1 MDDKTFDANDEQWDL
16 IIGPNTTWVN
26 LNLRDIY
33 HYRDLIYLLIK
44 RDFTTIYKQ
53 TILGPIW
60 YIVQPLVTTLMWGFV
75 FGSLAKIPTDGIP
88 QTLFYFSGTM
98 LWGYFNSCINSA
110 SDTFSAN
117 SGLFG
122 KIYFPRLVI
131 PISKVFSNMISLVIQ
146 FVTMLVIQANFLLH
160 GIKVYPTWWALLTP
174 FIIIWLAAFGSGFGM
189 IISSLTT
196 KYRDLRQ
203 VLGFGVTLW
212 MYATPIVYPLSR
224 VPEQYK
230 WAFYVNPVSAPIELF
245 RYAFFGA
252 GNMSPLL
259 LLTSLASTALVVF
272 VGLSLFTHNER
283 TFIDVA

>member
-1 MDDKTFDANDEQWDL
+1 MTASRTKRQDEQWDL
-16 IIGPNTTWVN
+16 VIEPNTKWVN
-26 LNLRDIY
+26 LNLREIY
-33 HYRDLIYLLIK
+33 RYRDLIYLLIK
-44 RDFTTIYKQ
+44 RDFTTVYKQ
-53 TILGPIW
+53 TILGPLW
-60 YIVQPLVTTLMWGFV
+60 YIVQPLVTTVMWGFV
-75 FGSLAKIPTDGIP
+75 FGNLAKIPTDGIP

-98 LWGYFNSCINSA
+98 LWGYFNVCIMTA
-110 SDTFSAN
+110 SETFAAN

-122 KIYFPRLVI
+122 KIYFPRLVM

-146 FVTMLVIQANFLLH
+146 FATMCVIQANFLIH
-160 GIKVYPTWWALLTP
+160 GIKVFPSFWALLFP
-174 FIIIWLAAFGSGFGM
+174 LIILWLAAFGTGFGM

-203 VLGFGVTLW
+203 VLGFGMNLW

-230 WAFYVNPVSAPIELF
+230 WAFYINPLTAPIELF
-245 RYAFFGA
+245 RSVFFGA
-252 GNMSPLL
+252 GSASPMLVVSSIA
-259 LLTSLASTALVVF
+259 TSALVVI